1 MEMDKSLLTNVVS
14 VVLCVLGL
22 LIPGAVG
29 EVVLTTGLYAVSGA
43 ITNWMA
49 IYMLF
54 EKVPGFYG
62 SGVIPLRFTEFRDGI
77 RTLVMEQ
84 FFTAD
89 NVGKALNLA
98 GEGVGP
104 GLVEKVMGRVN
115 FNDAFDELV
124 DVILQSSFGSMLG
137 MFGGSKALQP
147 LREPF
152 VKRMQDFLH
161 SVGEDKE
168 LMAELSGQSV
178 DALLQRVEQI
188 VDKRLAQ
195 MTPQMVKE
203 IMEQM
208 IHKHLGWLVVWGG
221 VVGALMGLV
230 VAVFPYLL
238 QNV

>member
-1 MEMDKSLLTNVVS
+1 MDKSLLTNVAA
-14 VVLCVLGL
+14 VLLCGVGL
-22 LIPGAVG
+22 LLPGVVG
-29 EVVLTTGLYAVSGA
+29 DVVLTMGLYAVSGA
-43 ITNWMA
+43 VTNWMA

-62 SGVIPLRFTEFRDGI
+62 SGVIPLRFTEFREGI

-84 FFTAD
+84 FFTAH
-89 NVGKALNLA
+89 NIREALNIGGTGA
-98 GEGVGP
+98 AP
-104 GLVEKVMGRVN
+104 GLVEKVMARVN
-115 FNDAFDELV
+115 FNQAFDELT

-137 MFGGSKALQP
+137 MFGGVKALQP

-161 SVGEDKE
+161 SVGEDKD
-168 LMAELSGQSV
+168 LIAELGGESAE
-178 DALLQRVEQI
+178 ALLQRVERI
-188 VDKRLAQ
+188 VERRLEQ

-203 IMEQM
+203 VMEQM

-221 VVGALMGLV
+221 VVGALIGFFVAIFPLV
-230 VAVFPYLL
+230 L

>member
-1 MEMDKSLLTNVVS
+1 MDKSLLTNVVS
-14 VVLCVLGL
+14 ALLCVIGL
-22 LIPGAVG
+22 LVPGVAG
-29 EVVLTTGLYAVSGA
+29 EIVLTTGLYAVSGA

-84 FFTAD
+84 FFTVS
-89 NVGKALNLA
+89 NVREALNIGGA
-98 GEGVGP
+98 GAGP
-104 GLVEKVMGRVN
+104 GLVEKVMARVN
-115 FNDAFDELV
+115 FNLAFDELT

-137 MFGGSKALQP
+137 MFGGAKALQP

-161 SVGEDKE
+161 SVGEDKD
-168 LMAELSGQSV
+168 LLAELSGQSA
-178 DALLQRVEQI
+178 DALLQRVERI
-188 VDKRLAQ
+188 VDRRLEQ

-203 IMEQM
+203 VMEQM

-221 VVGALMGLV
+221 VVGALIGLI
-230 VAVFPYLL
+230 VAVLPHVL

>member
-1 MEMDKSLLTNVVS
+1 MDKSLLTNVIS
-14 VVLCVLGL
+14 VLLCGVGL
-22 LIPGAVG
+22 LIPGVVG

-54 EKVPGFYG
+54 ERVPGFYG

-84 FFTAD
+84 FFTESSIRE
-89 NVGKALNLA
+89 ALNIGGTGA
-98 GEGVGP
+98 GP
-104 GLVEKVMGRVN
+104 GLVEKVMARVN
-115 FNDAFDELV
+115 FNLAFDELA
-124 DVILQSSFGSMLG
+124 DVILKSSFGSMLG
-137 MFGGSKALQP
+137 MFGGAKALQP

-168 LMAELSGQSV
+168 LLAELSGQSA
-178 DALLQRVEQI
+178 DALLQRVEGI
-188 VDKRLAQ
+188 VDRRLAQ

-203 IMEQM
+203 VMEKM

-221 VVGALMGLV
+221 VVGALIGLV

>member
-1 MEMDKSLLTNVVS
+1 
-14 VVLCVLGL
+14 
-22 LIPGAVG
+22 
-29 EVVLTTGLYAVSGA
+29 
-43 ITNWMA
+43 MA

-54 EKVPGFYG
+54 EKVPGFFG

-89 NVGKALNLA
+89 NVREALNIGGTGA
-98 GEGVGP
+98 GP
-104 GLVEKVMGRVN
+104 GLVEKVMARVN
-115 FNDAFDELV
+115 FNQAFDELT

-137 MFGGSKALQP
+137 MFGGAKALQP

-161 SVGEDKE
+161 SVGEDRE
-168 LMAELSGQSV
+168 LLAELSGQSAV
-178 DALLQRVEQI
+178 ALLQRVEGI
-188 VDKRLAQ
+188 VDRRLEQ

-203 IMEQM
+203 VMEQM

-230 VAVFPYLL
+230 VALFPYVL